1 VSRSANWLL
10 ACVGG
15 LLLGISAPPA
25 IVPFAEWLVLL
36 GLAIW
41 FVLANSERVTLR
53 HSYVYGCI
61 YMAWFSWSVRHIMLP
76 AYLAI
81 VFVGGLY
88 FLLGTAAVRGAPKCG
103 RSLAFAIA
111 VAGTFWLRA
120 MMPDIYYPHGQPCH
134 SFWQWPALMRIVT
147 VGGEPLMNALL
158 ALLAATGVQVWQS
171 WRVAVPQWRPSLWRF
186 AAALAVTVGAAVT
199 GQVLG
204 ASVAPTAAEAAED
217 RSVRIVAV
225 EPGYH
230 PSQIWEASSPRE
242 TYRRLV
248 AERLVAPTVELLQ
261 QPRPAGEALDLI
273 LWPESSLL
281 DPIVAA
287 SIEAGRG
294 ALLSDRFPKSDTR
307 LVLGGSVQDG
317 EGAGPA
323 SLLLDLRTSRVLAY
337 QPKQWLV
344 PGGEFLPLVG
354 ILPKSWADSL
364 RESFEKALGTPA
376 NCLSGDAR
384 PPMRTAAGVP
394 FGSLL
399 CYDNAFYGPAAARV
413 EAGAE
418 FLVVLSNETWYRG
431 GAELT
436 QLVAMTVVRA
446 LENAVPI
453 VRCTMDGHSVAVDAG
468 GRVVAGL
475 AIAPAPQ
482 LQARFLE
489 VSIERA
495 AGCIPPMAWL
505 RRSCGWALALFT
517 ALGAAHSVFRWF
529 RIRSARTARSAGVT
543 SGSCSDSPGGS

>member
-1 VSRSANWLL
+1 
-10 ACVGG
+10 
-15 LLLGISAPPA
+15 
-25 IVPFAEWLVLL
+25 
-36 GLAIW
+36 
-41 FVLANSERVTLR
+41 
-53 HSYVYGCI
+53 
-61 YMAWFSWSVRHIMLP
+61 
-76 AYLAI
+76 
-81 VFVGGLY
+81 
-88 FLLGTAAVRGAPKCG
+88 
-103 RSLAFAIA
+103 
-111 VAGTFWLRA
+111 
-120 MMPDIYYPHGQPCH
+120 
-134 SFWQWPALMRIVT
+134 
-147 VGGEPLMNALL
+147 
-158 ALLAATGVQVWQS
+158 
-171 WRVAVPQWRPSLWRF
+171 
-186 AAALAVTVGAAVT
+186 
-199 GQVLG
+199 
-204 ASVAPTAAEAAED
+204 
-217 RSVRIVAV
+217 
-225 EPGYH
+225 
-230 PSQIWEASSPRE
+230 
-242 TYRRLV
+242 
-248 AERLVAPTVELLQ
+248 
-261 QPRPAGEALDLI
+261 
-273 LWPESSLL
+273 LL

-495 AGCIPPMAWL
+495 AGRSPPMAWL